1 MRVTTIRIPNGDT
14 RKLILDATAVIFSGV
29 IAFDDGGYLT
39 YNDITIVDDD
49 TIIVN
54 KKLIIAKSKIIDLR
68 GYE

>member
-14 RKLILDATAVIFSGV
+14 RKLILDATVVIFSGV